1 MKSEIKVIIL
11 AFFFL
16 LYSDGIALC
25 QTNELIINKES
36 YAEFSR
42 LKEKYKFI
50 PEIESL
56 PLLNYERL
64 VMETHKTEVDS
75 KGNVMKEE
83 TVRTIDGSIDRI
95 MIQPKRQQMSL
106 LSRLAILSRQY
117 IFGNIQGKDGDL
129 TTLKTNLMEQ

>member
-1 MKSEIKVIIL
+1 
-11 AFFFL
+11 
-16 LYSDGIALC
+16 
-25 QTNELIINKES
+25 
-36 YAEFSR
+36 
-42 LKEKYKFI
+42 
-50 PEIESL
+50 
-56 PLLNYERL
+56 
-64 VMETHKTEVDS
+64 METHKTEVDS